1 MAKTREPTHYTF
13 NRSDA
18 DALSK
23 LIHPTGSLGGH
34 GPKGATKEHYI
45 CVATSGVPAR
55 SGTTLG
61 KATAARYALN
71 PSGANV
77 VVSNAS
83 QNMEVYNLAAT
94 AVATGSYIIV
104 ELIGGYWIVV
114 WEECA

>member
-1 MAKTREPTHYTF
+1 MVVKRDPTHYTF

-18 DALSK
+18 AALSRM
-23 LIHPTGSLGGH
+23 IHPEVNEHSA
-34 GPKGATKEHYI
+34 GPSGRLKDRYI
-45 CVATSGVPAR
+45 CIATNGVPAR

-104 ELIGGYWIVV
+104 ELIGGYWVVV
-114 WEECA
+114 WEEC